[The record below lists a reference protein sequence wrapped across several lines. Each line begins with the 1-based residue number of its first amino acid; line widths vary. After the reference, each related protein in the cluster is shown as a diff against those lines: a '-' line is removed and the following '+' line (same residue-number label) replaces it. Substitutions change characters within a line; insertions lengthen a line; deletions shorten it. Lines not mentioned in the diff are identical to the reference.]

1 MKRASP
7 SPALAV
13 WLSIVAHGSLL
24 AVVAGGLARAAP
36 IEVRPDPNALTHA
49 PMPGETFEVPVD
61 DLAAERPTSE
71 GTAAAE
77 PTPPPA
83 PADEAEGNDA
93 PATAHSASHP
103 HARPRAATPGT
114 TSPSGTGT
122 GDGDKPAMFGAAGD
136 RSAVELASAFTRGFP
151 QAASADPL
159 WLAAPFGS
167 AGAVDLTLTL
177 DDTGALVATQ
187 SSGTPGAALAA
198 GVRRTL
204 ALIRARSF
212 VAEGKETHLRVT
224 ATVTRDEVHD
234 GLHGE
239 VFAIGGSFE
248 GAGGNGFFALAVGR
262 RIDIRVQRIK

>member
-1 MKRASP
+1 MQRASP

-13 WLSIVAHGSLL
+13 WLSIAAHGALF
-24 AVVAGGLARAAP
+24 AFIAGGLARAAP
-36 IEVRPDPNALTHA
+36 VDIRPDPNALTHA
-49 PMPGETFEVPVD
+49 PMPGETFEVPLD
-61 DLAAERPTSE
+61 DLATERPTSQA
-71 GTAAAE
+71 TTAAE
-77 PTPPPA
+77 PTPPP
-83 PADEAEGNDA
+83 PAAGDGDGNDA
-93 PATAHSASHP
+93 PGPAHVDSHR

-114 TSPSGTGT
+114 TSPTGTGT
-122 GDGDKPAMFGAAGD
+122 GDGDKPATFGAAGD

-187 SSGTPGAALAA
+187 SNGSPGAALAA

-212 VAEGKETHLRVT
+212 VAEGKETRLRVT
-224 ATVTRDEVHD
+224 ATVTQDQVHD

-262 RIDIRVQRIK
+262 RIDVRVQRLR